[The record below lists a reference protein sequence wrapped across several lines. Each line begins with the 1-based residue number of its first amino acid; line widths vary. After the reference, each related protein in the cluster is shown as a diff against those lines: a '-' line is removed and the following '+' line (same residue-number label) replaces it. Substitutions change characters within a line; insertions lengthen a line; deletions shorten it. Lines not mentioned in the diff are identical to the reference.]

1 MRSSEI
7 AKLAGVTVRTLRH
20 YHALGLLPEP
30 ERKENGYRDYGP
42 AELVALLRIKRLA
55 SLGFSLEQIKRMLG
69 EGRDELRDQALDG
82 SLEALDRELAAR
94 IEELERQRKVIA
106 ELRAQGTRAD
116 VPPEYGRFVAALAER
131 TTGEGSVALEADT
144 ILLAEALL
152 PSKAKEFLLSYYR
165 GLLADGG
172 IDAYASLNER
182 LLALDEGSLP
192 QERQEVVDG
201 FVDLLAPCLVDLCDV
216 RSLADVP
223 IADAV
228 VEVFDEFDDVA
239 MNDVQREVCEQ
250 INDVL
255 VDILLKRGV
264 LDAEYVKSLGHKTL
278 DPDVTS

>member
-30 ERKENGYRDYGP
+30 ERKENGYRDYGSSD
-42 AELVALLRIKRLA
+42 LVALLRIKRLA
-55 SLGFSLEQIKRMLG
+55 SLGFSLEQIKGMVG
-69 EGRDELRDQALDG
+69 DEPRDQALDG

-94 IEELERQRKVIA
+94 IEELERQREVIA

-116 VPPEYGRFVAALAER
+116 MPPEYGRFVAALAER
-131 TTGEGSVALEADT
+131 TTGEGAVALEADT

-152 PSKAKEFLLSYYR
+152 PSEAKEFLSSYYR
-165 GLLADGG
+165 ALLADGG

-182 LLALDEGSLP
+182 LLALDEESLP

-201 FVDLLAPCLVDLCDV
+201 FVDLLVPCLVDLCDV
-216 RSLADVP
+216 HSLADIS

-228 VEVFDEFDDVA
+228 VEVFEEFDDA
-239 MNDVQREVCEQ
+239 TMNDVQREVCEQ

-264 LDAEYVKSLGHKTL
+264 LDAEYVKSLGYKLL